1 LGLKNFELKEA
12 VIMKVLVATDGSEHS
27 MKAVARALELAEKDG
42 AEITLMTVAYYAKD
56 YFDEM
61 PLNIQEKLEAEAR
74 AVLAKAKALFDAK
87 NLKVDTIFQ
96 AGIVP
101 ANNIIQAA
109 EEGKF
114 DRILI
119 GSAGLT
125 GLKKVLMGSTASKV
139 VANAPCTVTV
149 IR

>member
-1 LGLKNFELKEA
+1 
-12 VIMKVLVATDGSEHS
+12 MKVLVATDGSEHS